1 MSASALLAM
10 LAKRLG
16 RNRVDFG
23 GALPG
28 DKT

>member
-23 GALPG
+23 GALLG